1 MSTATLTELERE
13 QRARAVLFRPDTFA
27 FACTRNRRP
36 DARFM
41 LPPHIRYLAGE
52 IVNAIIGGY
61 YLTIEATVRHGKSS
75 LASEWTPPWYLGCWP
90 DRRVGLASYEADF
103 AASWGGKARDILEEF
118 GHLYGVRVDPAS
130 SSRDRWDILGTPGG
144 MITAGVG
151 GAITGRGFDLLLI
164 DDPFKNADEAM
175 SQTIRDKRWDWLQST
190 ALTRIEPGGIAI
202 VTMARWHEDD
212 FIGRLHNP
220 EFTPPGRWKRIRLP
234 ALAEEN
240 DPLGRE
246 PGEALWPERYDREA
260 LERIRS
266 ERGTYW
272 FGALYQQAPTPLG
285 GGIFQRKHFRTWRE
299 SDDGKTYLLRRGGD
313 GDDQPVEL
321 VEKRSC
327 VRFQLW
333 DLAVSTRTTADFTV
347 CTTWDMTPGRD
358 LILRDVLRLR
368 VEGAEHLS
376 LLHSQY
382 AAHLPAWV
390 GIERVAY
397 QLALVQSARKAGLPV
412 RELVP
417 DKDKVSRALTA
428 AARYE
433 GHAVF
438 HPAATVAPWLGEW
451 ESELLAFPNGSHDD
465 QVDNA
470 SYAADVVTTTTLSNA
485 WRALL
490 EDQAGSAQP
499 APVVVDGV
507 PLVAAVPV
515 SNALKPWQMDGFY
528 DD

>member
-1 MSTATLTELERE
+1 
-13 QRARAVLFRPDTFA
+13 
-27 FACTRNRRP
+27 
-36 DARFM
+36 M
-41 LPPHIRYLAGE
+41 LPPHVRYLAGE

-75 LASEWTPPWYLGCWP
+75 LCSEWTPPWYLGCFP
-90 DRRVGLASYEADF
+90 DRRVILASYEADF
-103 AASWGGKARDILEEF
+103 AASWGGKARDILEEH
-118 GHLYGVRVDPAS
+118 GHLYGVKVDPAS
-130 SSRDRWDILGTPGG
+130 SSRDRWDILGAPGG

-151 GAITGRGFDLLLI
+151 GAITGRGADLLLI
-164 DDPFKNADEAM
+164 DDPFKNADEAL

-190 ALTRIEPGGIAI
+190 ALTRLEPGGIAI

-220 EFTPPGRWKRIRLP
+220 EYTPPGKWKRIRLP

-246 PGEALWPERYDREA
+246 PGDALWPERYSRER
-260 LERIRS
+260 LEEIRS

-285 GGIFQRKHFRTWRE
+285 GGIFGRKHFRTWNR
-299 SDDGKTYLLRRGGD
+299 SDDGKTYLLRREAD
-313 GDDQPVEL
+313 GEVEHVPV
-321 VEKRSC
+321 KSC
-327 VRFQLW
+327 TRMQLW

-347 CTTWDMTPGRD
+347 CQTWDVTPGKD
-358 LILRDVLRLR
+358 LLLIDQLRLR
-368 VEGAEHLS
+368 VEGAEHLAM
-376 LLHSQY
+376 LHAEY
-382 AAHLPAWV
+382 ARQLPAWV

-397 QLALVQSARKAGLPV
+397 QLALVQAARRDGLPV

-417 DKDKVSRALTA
+417 DTDKVSRALTA

-438 HPAATVAPWLGEW
+438 HPPAPDAPWLGDFEA
-451 ESELLAFPNGSHDD
+451 ELLAFPNGSHDD
-465 QVDNA
+465 QVDCV
-470 SYAADVVTTTTLSNA
+470 SYAASVITRGALSSAWRQVLEEQAGMTHTDRVLVGMSPTLSE
-485 WRALL
+485 RVGSFF
-490 EDQAGSAQP
+490 DQA
-499 APVVVDGV
+499 
-507 PLVAAVPV
+507 
-515 SNALKPWQMDGFY
+515 DGFY